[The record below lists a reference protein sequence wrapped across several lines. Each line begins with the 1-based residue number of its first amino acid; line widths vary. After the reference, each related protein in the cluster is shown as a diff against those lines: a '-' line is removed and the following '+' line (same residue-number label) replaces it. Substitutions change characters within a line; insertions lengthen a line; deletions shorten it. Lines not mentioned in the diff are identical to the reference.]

1 VELRDYLRIL
11 WGRRVLIVLC
21 VALSAGS
28 ALAFSARVKPTY
40 AASAKVFVGP
50 RTIEKDDAAGALQE
64 LTMSQQFVSS
74 YAEILKSRPLAE
86 LVVEKTNA
94 SITPE
99 ELTERIETKIVPDTR
114 LIEVTVKGPSPAA
127 AATYANEL
135 VTTFVE
141 DQDNRFGGGALVA
154 ASVLERALEPET
166 PVSPKPVQNG
176 IVGGLLGIMLGIGIA
191 FVLEQLDLTVKT
203 KEDVERIFA
212 PLPGI
217 ATIPLAP
224 NSRDW
229 SIFLQ
234 SAPNSPESEAIRI
247 LRTNIQFFSVD
258 QPVQRV
264 LITST
269 LAGEGKTTVAVNL
282 AAGIAAT
289 DLRVLLIEAD
299 LRKPTLKNYFPDF
312 QGVGLSEVLS
322 GQADLEEA
330 VWNTDIPN
338 FFIVMS
344 GRLPPNPSELLG
356 SQRMADILDLAS
368 KIADVIIIDTPPALP
383 VTDATALA
391 PQSDGV
397 VLVVRAGQTSAHK
410 ALDVARSFER
420 NGVRVLGIAL
430 NAMGGDTSSNYYYH
444 YGYVASRNS
453 GRRAK
458 KRAAQFDHDVV
469 SNAPRPKKAMRPPA
483 ASNRARS
490 APTSPE
496 ESSDSPS
503 AGRAPSLRVRIQP
516 PASPGSP
523 VRVQVQS
530 PVGAPEPETGV
541 PQYREV
547 DEPEAQEWDQGD
559 AAAFRA
565 RLRAAVGEPKEHRN
579 PETPRSFR

>member
-1 VELRDYLRIL
+1 MELRDYLRIL
-11 WGRRVLIVLC
+11 WGRKVLIILC

-28 ALAFSARVKPTY
+28 ALAFSARVSPTY

-94 SITPE
+94 SISPE
-99 ELTERIETKIVPDTR
+99 ELTERIETKIIPDTR
-114 LIEVTVKGPSPAA
+114 LIEVTVSAPSPAA
-127 AATYANEL
+127 AATYANAL

-141 DQDNRFGGGALVA
+141 DEDNRFGGGTLVT
-154 ASVLERALEPET
+154 ASVLERALEPED

-217 ATIPLAP
+217 ATVPLAP
-224 NSRDW
+224 NSKDW
-229 SIFLQ
+229 SIFLRD
-234 SAPNSPESEAIRI
+234 APNSPESEAIRI

-258 QPVQRV
+258 EPVQRV

-330 VWNTDIPN
+330 VWNTNIPN
-338 FFIVMS
+338 LFLVMS

-368 KIADVIIIDTPPALP
+368 SIADVIILDTPPALP

-397 VLVVRAGQTSAHK
+397 ILVVRAGQTSAHK
-410 ALDVARSFER
+410 ALDVAKNFER
-420 NGVRVLGIAL
+420 TGVRVLGVAL
-430 NAMGGDTSSNYYYH
+430 NAMGGDTSSSYYYH
-444 YGYVASRNS
+444 YAAAEARTG
-453 GRRAK
+453 GKRAK
-458 KRAAQFDHDVV
+458 KRSSKFDDYVV
-469 SNAPRPKKAMRPPA
+469 GQAPRSRKHTRPPVASKPPRRPPA
-483 ASNRARS
+483 PVR
-490 APTSPE
+490 
-496 ESSDSPS
+496 ESSPS
-503 AGRAPSLRVRIQP
+503 RES
-516 PASPGSP
+516 SP
-523 VRVQVQS
+523 VTTPSGVKVRVQS
-530 PVGAPEPETGV
+530 PVPQASRPRVQSPLSPAAPAQAAGAASEEPD
-541 PQYREV
+541 PQ
-547 DEPEAQEWDQGD
+547 DENELDS
-559 AAAFRA
+559 AAFKA
-565 RLRAAVGEPKEHRN
+565 RLRAAVGGYEDHR
-579 PETPRSFR
+579 PDQRKR

>member
-1 VELRDYLRIL
+1 
-11 WGRRVLIVLC
+11 
-21 VALSAGS
+21 
-28 ALAFSARVKPTY
+28 
-40 AASAKVFVGP
+40 
-50 RTIEKDDAAGALQE
+50 
-64 LTMSQQFVSS
+64 
-74 YAEILKSRPLAE
+74 
-86 LVVEKTNA
+86 
-94 SITPE
+94 
-99 ELTERIETKIVPDTR
+99 

-135 VTTFVE
+135 VSTFVE
-141 DQDNRFGGGALVA
+141 DQDNRFGGGSLVT
-154 ASVLERALEPET
+154 ASVLERALEPKT
-166 PVSPKPVQNG
+166 PVSPKPLQNG
-176 IVGGLLGIMLGIGIA
+176 VVGGLLGLMLGVGIA

-203 KEDVERIFA
+203 KEDVEKVFA

-224 NSRDW
+224 NNKDW
-229 SIFLQ
+229 SIFLRN
-234 SAPNSPESEAIRI
+234 APNSPESEAIRI
-247 LRTNIQFFSVD
+247 LRTNIQFLSVD
-258 QPVQRV
+258 DPVQRV
-264 LITST
+264 VITST
-269 LAGEGKTTVAVNL
+269 VAGEGKTTVAVNL

-330 VWNTDIPN
+330 VWKTDIDN
-338 FFIVMS
+338 LYLIMS

-356 SQRMADILDLAS
+356 SQRMADVLDLAS
-368 KIADVIIIDTPPALP
+368 SIADVIILDTPPALP
-383 VTDATALA
+383 VTDASALA

-444 YGYVASRNS
+444 YGYVASRS
-453 GRRAK
+453 GGRRAK
-458 KRAAQFDHDVV
+458 KRAAQFDDYVV
-469 SNAPRPKKAMRPPA
+469 SKAPPSRKHTRPPVT
-483 ASNRARS
+483 SKPARS
-490 APTSPE
+490 APAPPE
-496 ESSDSPS
+496 EASDSPS

-516 PASPGSP
+516 PDSPGSP

-530 PVGAPEPETGV
+530 PVGSPEPETGV
-541 PQYREV
+541 PHYREV
-547 DEPEAQEWDQGD
+547 DQPEAQEWDQGD

-579 PETPRSFR
+579 PETPSSFR

>member
-11 WGRRVLIVLC
+11 WGRRILIFLC
-21 VALSAGS
+21 VALSVGS

-40 AASAKVFVGP
+40 AASAKIFVGP
-50 RTIEKDDAAGALQE
+50 RSIEKDDAAGALQE

-86 LVVEKTNA
+86 LVVEKTNSPISA
-94 SITPE
+94 A
-99 ELTERIETKIVPDTR
+99 ELTKRIETKIVPDTR
-114 LIEVTVKGPSPAA
+114 LIEVTVKGPSPAS
-127 AATYANEL
+127 AATYANAL
-135 VTTFVE
+135 VSSFVE
-141 DQDNRFGGGALVA
+141 DQDNRFGGGALVT
-154 ASVLERALEPET
+154 ASVLERALEPKN
-166 PVSPKPVQNG
+166 PVSPKPLQNG
-176 IVGGLLGIMLGIGIA
+176 VVGGLLGLMLGIGIA

-224 NSRDW
+224 NNKDW
-229 SIFLQ
+229 SIFLRN
-234 SAPNSPESEAIRI
+234 APNSPESEAIRI
-247 LRTNIQFFSVD
+247 LRTNIQFLSVD
-258 QPVQRV
+258 APVQRV

-269 LAGEGKTTVAVNL
+269 IAGEGKTTVAINL

-312 QGVGLSEVLS
+312 QGIGLSEVLS

-330 VWNTDIPN
+330 VWRTDIPN
-338 FFIVMS
+338 LSLIMS

-356 SQRMADILDLAS
+356 SQRMADLLDLAS
-368 KIADVIIIDTPPALP
+368 VIADVIILDTPPALP

-397 VLVVRAGQTSAHK
+397 VLVIRAAQTSAHK

-420 NGVRVLGIAL
+420 NGVRVLGVAL

-444 YGYVASRNS
+444 YGYVTSRNS

-458 KRAAQFDHDVV
+458 KRAAQFDDYVV
-469 SNAPRPKKAMRPPA
+469 GNAPPSKKRSTRPVAHNP
-483 ASNRARS
+483 ARS
-490 APTSPE
+490 ASDLGG
-496 ESSDSPS
+496 ESFETPS
-503 AGRAPSLRVRIQP
+503 AGKAPSLKVRIQP

-530 PVGAPEPETGV
+530 PVGSPVPRARAPQYTVADETEAPES
-541 PQYREV
+541 
-547 DEPEAQEWDQGD
+547 DESD

-565 RLRAAVGEPKEHRN
+565 RLRAAVGEARDRGAPPNGRA
-579 PETPRSFR
+579 S

>member
-1 VELRDYLRIL
+1 MELRDYLRIL
-11 WGRRVLIVLC
+11 WGRKVLIILC

-28 ALAFSARVKPTY
+28 ALAFSARVSPTY

-50 RTIEKDDAAGALQE
+50 RSIERDDAAGALQE

-94 SITPE
+94 SISPG
-99 ELTERIETKIVPDTR
+99 ELTERIETKIIPDTR
-114 LIEVTVKGPSPAA
+114 LIEVTVSAPSPAA
-127 AATYANEL
+127 AATYANSL

-141 DQDNRFGGGALVA
+141 DQDNRFGGGALVT
-154 ASVLERALEPET
+154 ASVLERALEPED

-224 NSRDW
+224 NSKDW
-229 SIFLQ
+229 SIFLRD
-234 SAPNSPESEAIRI
+234 APNSPESEAIRI

-258 QPVQRV
+258 EPVQRV
-264 LITST
+264 LVTST

-312 QGVGLSEVLS
+312 QGVGLSQVLS
-322 GQADLEEA
+322 GQAELEEA
-330 VWNTDIPN
+330 VWNTNIPN
-338 FFIVMS
+338 LFLVMS

-368 KIADVIIIDTPPALP
+368 SIADVIILDTPPALP

-397 VLVVRAGQTSAHK
+397 ILVVRAGQTSAHK
-410 ALDVARSFER
+410 ALDVAKNFER
-420 NGVRVLGIAL
+420 TGVRVLGVAL
-430 NAMGGDTSSNYYYH
+430 NAMGGDTSSSYYYH
-444 YGYVASRNS
+444 YAAAEARTG

-458 KRAAQFDHDVV
+458 KRSSRFDDYVV
-469 SNAPRPKKAMRPPA
+469 GQAPRSRKHSRPPVASKPPRRPPEPVGESPPSRESSPVTTPSGVKVRVQAPVSQAPRPR
-483 ASNRARS
+483 
-490 APTSPE
+490 
-496 ESSDSPS
+496 
-503 AGRAPSLRVRIQP
+503 
-516 PASPGSP
+516 
-523 VRVQVQS
+523 VQS
-530 PVGAPEPETGV
+530 PLSPAAPAQPADAAPEEPDS
-541 PQYREV
+541 Q
-547 DEPEAQEWDQGD
+547 DENELDS
-559 AAAFRA
+559 AAFKA
-565 RLRAAVGEPKEHRN
+565 RLRAAVGGYEDHR
-579 PETPRSFR
+579 PDQRKR

>member
-11 WGRRVLIVLC
+11 WGRRVLILLC

-94 SITPE
+94 SISPE
-99 ELTERIETKIVPDTR
+99 ELTERIETKIVTDTR
-114 LIEVTVKGPSPAA
+114 LIEVTVSGPSPSA

-141 DQDNRFGGGALVA
+141 DQDNRFGGGSLVT

-176 IVGGLLGIMLGIGIA
+176 IIGGLLGIMLGIGIA

-224 NSRDW
+224 NIRDW
-229 SIFLQ
+229 SIFLRN
-234 SAPNSPESEAIRI
+234 APNSPESEAIRI

-258 QPVQRV
+258 EPVQRV

-269 LAGEGKTTVAVNL
+269 LASEGKTTVAVNL

-322 GQADLEEA
+322 GQADLEDA

-338 FFIVMS
+338 LFIVMS

-356 SQRMADILDLAS
+356 SQRMADILDRAS
-368 KIADVIIIDTPPALP
+368 SIADVIILDTPPALP

-397 VLVVRAGQTSAHK
+397 ILVVRAGQTSAHK
-410 ALDVARSFER
+410 ALDVAKNFER
-420 NGVRVLGIAL
+420 TGVRVLGVAL
-430 NAMGGDTSSNYYYH
+430 NAMGGDTGSSYYH
-444 YGYVASRNS
+444 YAAAEARTG

-458 KRAAQFDHDVV
+458 KRSSQFDDYVV
-469 SNAPRPKKAMRPPA
+469 GQARQPRKHTRPPL
-483 ASNRARS
+483 ASTPPRS
-490 APTSPE
+490 APAPVR
-496 ESSDSPS
+496 ESSPS
-503 AGRAPSLRVRIQP
+503 RESSTVTTPSGVKVRVRP
-516 PASPGSP
+516 PVPQASRP
-523 VRVQVQS
+523 RVQS
-530 PVGAPEPETGV
+530 PLSPVAPGQAAGAASA
-541 PQYREV
+541 PQQPDQ
-547 DEPEAQEWDQGD
+547 DENELDS
-559 AAAFRA
+559 AAFKA
-565 RLRAAVGEPKEHRN
+565 RLRAFVGGYEDHR
-579 PETPRSFR
+579 PDQRKR